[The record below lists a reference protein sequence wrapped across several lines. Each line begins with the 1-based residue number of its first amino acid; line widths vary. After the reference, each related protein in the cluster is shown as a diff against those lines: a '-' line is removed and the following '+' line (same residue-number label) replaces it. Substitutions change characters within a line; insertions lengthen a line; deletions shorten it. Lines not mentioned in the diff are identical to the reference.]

1 MSIGSI
7 VKHKR
12 EGSKTLYIIT
22 HETWEHWI
30 AEAIGKRND
39 KLHIPKDKALFE
51 REYQVIA

>member
-12 EGSKTLYIIT
+12 EGSKILYIIT

-30 AEAIGKRND
+30 AEAIGKKNN